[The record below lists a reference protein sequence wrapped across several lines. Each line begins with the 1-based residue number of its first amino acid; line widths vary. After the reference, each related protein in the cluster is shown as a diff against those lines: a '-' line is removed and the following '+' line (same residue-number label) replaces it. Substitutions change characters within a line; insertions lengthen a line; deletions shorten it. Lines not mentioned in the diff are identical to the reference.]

1 MPPILSIIEEKPNV
15 AHDPEGM
22 LNFKEIIDVKMTPT
36 PELATNKA
44 DCVIIMTE
52 WDIYK
57 NLDLESLLERM
68 NGNVLIDGRRALNA
82 KKADE
87 VGFDY
92 KTIGLG

>member
-1 MPPILSIIEEKPNV
+1 M
-15 AHDPEGM
+15 D
-22 LNFKEIIDVKMTPT
+22 NFKEIIDVKMTPT
-36 PELATNKA
+36 PELATKKA

-57 NLDLESLLERM
+57 NLDLESLIERM
-68 NGNVLIDGRRALNA
+68 EGNVLIDGRRALNA